1 MRLSPRA
8 IVTSVAA
15 CALAVG
21 WMGATDAAAAPA
33 SDSPSARHIV
43 VLKDDVDSDAVA
55 KDHGRR
61 YGAEVKG
68 IYRHAIKGY
77 VANLNEKGVGEVR
90 RDPRVAFVEL
100 DAPVSVHATTQQG
113 ATWGLDRIDQATLPL
128 DTKYTYGT
136 DGSGVT
142 AYILD
147 TGIQYGHAEFD
158 GNRAVPGK
166 DFVPKSTNGADCDG
180 HGTHVAG
187 TVGGKTYGVAKKVK
201 LVSVRVLDC
210 KGSGSWSGIVAG
222 IDWVTGD
229 HTQGTPAV
237 ANMSLGGGISSAVD
251 NAVNN
256 SIADGVTYV
265 VAAGNGNRA
274 GVGQNACNYSPARV
288 GAAITVG
295 ATDSTDAKSTW
306 SNFGTCV
313 DWFAPG
319 VSITSAGFSKTSTGA
334 TATMSGTSM
343 ASPHT
348 AGVVA
353 LYLQSTPS
361 ASPAAVRNA
370 LAGKLTPNVL
380 NVQTIG
386 SGSPN
391 ALLSSNV

>member
-1 MRLSPRA
+1 
-8 IVTSVAA
+8 
-15 CALAVG
+15 
-21 WMGATDAAAAPA
+21 
-33 SDSPSARHIV
+33 
-43 VLKDDVDSDAVA
+43 
-55 KDHGRR
+55 
-61 YGAEVKG
+61 
-68 IYRHAIKGY
+68 
-77 VANLNEKGVGEVR
+77 
-90 RDPRVAFVEL
+90 
-100 DAPVSVHATTQQG
+100 
-113 ATWGLDRIDQATLPL
+113 
-128 DTKYTYGT
+128 
-136 DGSGVT
+136 
-142 AYILD
+142 
-147 TGIQYGHAEFD
+147 
-158 GNRAVPGK
+158 
-166 DFVPKSTNGADCDG
+166 
-180 HGTHVAG
+180 
-187 TVGGKTYGVAKKVK
+187 
-201 LVSVRVLDC
+201 VLDC

-380 NVQTIG
+380 NVKSIG